1 MQLDEFYTM
10 VFLGAMTVLS
20 ACFYPIVSKLV
31 AKFGKRK
38 LVCFGFLGLAL
49 AYIITALIGVIPL
62 PGIVF
67 GILIV
72 LIASFP
78 MSLLGIIPQ
87 SIVADIAEEDA
98 IKTNEKREGM
108 FFAAR
113 TFAMKMGQSIAMLV
127 FTSLAIIGSN
137 QDLSSN
143 DLVASS
149 LGLRIVAIVAIV
161 FCILGAII
169 LYFYNEKGVM
179 KVIEDSKEEQNK
191 ND

>member
-1 MQLDEFYTM
+1 M
-10 VFLGAMTVLS
+10 
-20 ACFYPIVSKLV
+20 
-31 AKFGKRK
+31 
-38 LVCFGFLGLAL
+38 GLAL

-169 LYFYNEKGVM
+169 LYFYNEKWVM